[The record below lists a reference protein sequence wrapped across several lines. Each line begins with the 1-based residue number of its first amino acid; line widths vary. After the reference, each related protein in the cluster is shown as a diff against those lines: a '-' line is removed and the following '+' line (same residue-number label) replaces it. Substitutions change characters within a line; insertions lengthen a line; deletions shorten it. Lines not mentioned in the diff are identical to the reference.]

1 VFAIPDE
8 GETRVLCSF
17 KAPKIS
23 YMHSFALTDNY
34 FVLQVRRHHLLLVRS
49 Q

>member
-23 YMHSFALTDNY
+23 YMHSFALADNY
-34 FVLQVRRHHLLLVRS
+34 FVLQVRRHHL
-49 Q
+49 